1 MLHEQELEDEDWR
14 LKELLQELEERL
26 VVDEQDVE

>member
-1 MLHEQELEDEDWR
+1 MLHEQELDDEEYG